1 MTNQAD
7 QKIAHLQTIITAI
20 RKIQHLIISG
30 KDSETILE
38 KTCEILVDTRGYY
51 FAWITLF
58 DEKRNTKFFTG
69 AGAISV
75 INNIRNQATSK
86 GFPDHLWQTLSNTP
100 ETVHSGLP
108 GELLID
114 LDTTGW
120 TPFLAQIKDEKQ
132 TLGVLCVA
140 IPAEDSKQ
148 PVEEIGLDDLAQ
160 GLAFALTKF
169 KQHNELKANE
179 LRYKNLVDSL
189 NDGVLIIQDEITKF
203 VNQSLCRLTGYTEKE
218 ILENPFITMVAPTER
233 ELVIKLYTDFITGK
247 SSQTH
252 YDSAAVT
259 KSGETFSVEVTI
271 SHTVYDNKPAIMVIL
286 HDNSELKKSLEQ
298 IKESEEYFRFLS
310 DSAFEGIIIH
320 DNGVIL
326 DVNDTLLNI
335 TGYSREEIIGKNLL
349 AQFIDLKDHDK
360 IYSRINS
367 EVVKPYVLKAFK
379 KDGTYRHVEIE
390 AREIQ
395 YKGKKVR
402 IAAVRDISERYQL
415 QEEIKEGHEKLNRI
429 LDNLPGVAY
438 NCQNNADWTL
448 NFVSRGSSQLFGY
461 SPEEL
466 TAEQTVTYESLIH
479 PDDKE
484 RIRNT
489 IQEAIDKDE
498 SFEVEYRIY
507 TKQNQLKWVWE
518 RGKAINEH
526 NNFHLE
532 GFISDITTRKKLEIA
547 NELFSKAIEASPVS
561 ILITDKHGRIEY
573 VNPFFENLTG
583 YKNAEIVG
591 KNPRLLNSEYH
602 SEEFFKHLWQT
613 INSGKIWHGEIRN
626 KKNNGELYWVQA
638 VISPIF
644 NNQGEITQFIA
655 VREDITEKKQTLK
668 ELQRAKE
675 KAEQNEARF
684 KALHNASFGGIAIH
698 DKGQILDCNHGLSI
712 ITCYSHEE
720 LIGMDGLL
728 LIAEDQRDLV
738 KKHIQ
743 EQYTKPY
750 ESVGLRKN
758 GQTYPL
764 RIQGK
769 MIPYNNKIVRV
780 VEFRDITEQKEIEKE
795 LVRAKENA
803 EQSDKLKSSFLAN
816 MSHEIRTPMNGIL
829 GFTELL
835 RDNELSLQQRTEFID
850 VIQNSGERML
860 TTINDIIDISKIES
874 GMVIAHMQDINLP
887 ALIKELYIFF
897 EQPMKQKG
905 ITFKVN
911 ENNGNPVM
919 LLHTDPDKLNSILT
933 NLIRNAYKFTASGTV
948 EFGYTTTN
956 SHINFFVKDTGVGI
970 PQKRQEAIFERFVQ
984 ADIADSRVFEGSGLG
999 LSITKSYTEML
1010 NGTINLE
1017 SEVGKGTT
1025 VYVSL
1030 PLQATINSQQ
1040 TTTSDLQVIVKDLL
1054 ENKLKILIAEDDT
1067 ISIELLKLLV
1077 RDLASEIL
1085 VANNGKKAVE
1095 MARNTPDLNLIL
1107 MDIKMPVI
1115 DGYTATKMIR
1125 EFNTSVKIIAQSA
1138 FAQTEDIEKA
1148 RAAGC
1153 DDFVSK
1159 PINRKLLI
1167 ETINALFL
1175 NDF

>member
-30 KDSETILE
+30 KDPETILE

-86 GFPDHLWQTLSNTP
+86 GFPDQLWQTLSNTP

-108 GELLID
+108 GEFLID
-114 LDTTGW
+114 LDTTEW
-120 TPFLAQIKDEKQ
+120 TPFLAEIKDDQQ
-132 TLGVLCVA
+132 TLGILCVA
-140 IPAEDSKQ
+140 MPATDSKHQ
-148 PVEEIGLDDLAQ
+148 VEEAGLDDLAQ

-218 ILENPFITMVAPTER
+218 ILENPFITLVAPEER
-233 ELVIKLYTDFITGK
+233 ELVIQLYTNFVTGK

-271 SHTVYDNKPAIMVIL
+271 THTVYDNKPAMMVIL

-310 DSAFEGIIIH
+310 DSSFEGIIIH

-326 DVNDTLLNI
+326 DVNATLLNI

-349 AQFIDLKDHDK
+349 AQFIDIKDHDK
-360 IYSRINS
+360 IYNRINS

-379 KDGTYRHVEIE
+379 KDGTFRHVEIE

-395 YKGKKVR
+395 YKGKKAR

-415 QEEIKEGHEKLNRI
+415 QEEIRKGRERLNRI

-438 NCQNNADWTL
+438 NSQNNTDWTM
-448 NFVSRGSSQLFGY
+448 NFVSRGSSLLFGY
-461 SPEEL
+461 APEEL
-466 TAEQTVTYESLIH
+466 TNETNVKYTDLIH
-479 PDDKE
+479 PDDKVRVRE
-484 RIRNT
+484 T
-489 IQEAIDKDE
+489 IQKAIDKDE
-498 SFEVEYRIY
+498 SFEVEYRVY
-507 TKQNQLKWVWE
+507 NKQNQIKWVWE
-518 RGKAINEH
+518 RGKAFNV
-526 NNFHLE
+526 NNDFYLE
-532 GFISDITTRKKLEIA
+532 GFISDITKRKKLEIA
-547 NELFSKAIEASPVS
+547 NELFLKAIEASPVS
-561 ILITDKHGRIEY
+561 IIITDKQGIIEY

-583 YKNAEIVG
+583 YTKSEVIG
-591 KNPRLLNSEYH
+591 KSPRFLTSGNH
-602 SEEFFKHLWQT
+602 SEEFYQNLQQT
-613 INSGKIWHGEIRN
+613 IQSGQIWHGEIRN
-626 KKNNGELYWVQA
+626 HKKSGENYWEQI
-638 VISPIF
+638 VISPIY
-644 NNQGEITQFIA
+644 NNQGEITHF
-655 VREDITEKKQTLK
+655 VSVGEDITEKKQTLK

-675 KAEQNEARF
+675 EAEHNEARF

-698 DKGQILDCNHGLSI
+698 DKGIILDCNEGLSR
-712 ITCYSHEE
+712 ITGYSYEE
-720 LIGMDGLL
+720 LKGMDGLL
-728 LIAEDQRDLV
+728 LIAEEQRDLV
-738 KKHIQ
+738 QKHIQ
-743 EQYTKPY
+743 EQYSKPY
-750 ESVGLRKN
+750 ETVGLRKN

-764 RIQGK
+764 RIEGK
-769 MIPYNNKIVRV
+769 MIPYNNKMVRV
-780 VEFRDITEQKEIEKE
+780 TEFRDITEQKKIEQE
-795 LVRAKENA
+795 LVRAKEKA

-835 RDNELSLQQRTEFID
+835 KDRELSNQQRTEFIE
-850 VIQNSGERML
+850 VIQTSGERML
-860 TTINDIIDISKIES
+860 NTINDIIDISKIES
-874 GMVIAHMQDINLP
+874 GLVIANMQDINLP
-887 ALIKELYIFF
+887 ALINELHIFF
-897 EQPMKQKG
+897 EQSMKQKE

-911 ENNGNPVM
+911 ENNGNPVT

-933 NLIRNAYKFTASGTV
+933 NLIKNAYKFTSTGTI
-948 EFGYTTTN
+948 EFGYTTN
-956 SHINFFVKDTGVGI
+956 SSHINFFVKDTGVGI
-970 PQKRQEAIFERFVQ
+970 PQKRQKAIFERFVQ

-1010 NGTINLE
+1010 NGTISLE

-1030 PLQATINSQQ
+1030 PLRATTNSHQS
-1040 TTTSDLQVIVKDLL
+1040 TPADLQLIDRGLP
-1054 ENKLKILIAEDDT
+1054 ENKLKILIAEDDP

-1077 RDLASEIL
+1077 RDIASEIL
-1085 VANNGKKAVE
+1085 VANNGKEAVE
-1095 MARNTPDLNLIL
+1095 MARNNPNINLIL
-1107 MDIKMPVI
+1107 MDIKMPVM

-1125 EFNTSVKIIAQSA
+1125 GFNTSVNIIAQSA
-1138 FAQTEDIEKA
+1138 FAQPEDIK
-1148 RAAGC
+1148 RATEAGC
-1153 DDFVSK
+1153 NDFVLK
-1159 PINRKLLI
+1159 PILKAKLYESI
-1167 ETINALFL
+1167 EQLF
-1175 NDF
+1175 NN